1 MTPCAVHTASYLEG
15 MNTARNE
22 STVETCPKHIWK
34 HEVVMAA
41 IAHGADAALC
51 DEIANAVVGSGQKR
65 LSLWYH
71 SGEPVWM
78 AAETLATMAK
88 QRAIH
93 VRADRE
99 VSHLRS
105 LVAAAV
111 RR

>member
-1 MTPCAVHTASYLEG
+1 

-22 STVETCPKHIWK
+22 STFETCPKHIWK
-34 HEVVMAA
+34 HEVVISA
-41 IAHGADAALC
+41 IAQGADGVLC
-51 DEIANAVVGSGQKR
+51 DEIANTIVGSGQKR

-71 SGEPVWM
+71 AGEPVWM

-93 VRADRE
+93 ARADRE